1 MTKLTK
7 REKDLKYQSLEEFN
21 KISKEVV
28 KDWIEKSFEKSGK
41 TWDDII
47 PDHKDL
53 LRNLR
58 KGK

>member
-7 REKDLKYQSLEEFN
+7 REKDLKYQSFEDFN
-21 KISKEVV
+21 RISKEVI
-28 KDWIEKSFEKSGK
+28 KDWIEKTLEKSGK

-47 PDHKDL
+47 PDPKDL
-53 LRNLR
+53 LRNSR

>member
-21 KISKEVV
+21 RISKEVI

-47 PDHKDL
+47 PDPKDL

>member
-7 REKDLKYQSLEEFN
+7 QEKDLKYQSLEEFN
-21 KISKEVV
+21 KISKEVI

-47 PDHKDL
+47 PDPKDL
-53 LRNLR
+53 LRNSR

>member
-21 KISKEVV
+21 KISKEVI
-28 KDWIEKSFEKSGK
+28 KDWIEKNFEKSDK

-47 PDHKDL
+47 PDPKDL

>member
-7 REKDLKYQSLEEFN
+7 REKDLKYQTLEEFN
-21 KISKEVV
+21 RISKEVI
-28 KDWIEKSFEKSGK
+28 KDWIEKTLEKSGK

-47 PDHKDL
+47 PDPKDL
-53 LRNLR
+53 LRNSR